1 LLAPRAAEIAALC
14 AQQQAPIV
22 AHIPWAAMSLCR
34 LYQAT
39 GPAKKS
45 AAARAQLGEVYAW
58 FTEGLDTADL
68 QEATALLTET

>member
-1 LLAPRAAEIAALC
+1 M
-14 AQQQAPIV
+14 